1 MENEIGMEIRVGLEN
16 GKTWLDKFTPN
27 SINYLMEI
35 WWKKFL
41 RNTFFQIRMQ
51 REDHLFISKHLR
63 KKQMEHGTNSRSYS
77 ENAHT
82 IVLSL
87 VDSSM
92 KGLFFS
98 GLNHVSSREFYV
110 YMCSIVGN
118 QTRQIFRMSQVNF
131 GAKWS
136 IQGSIGAIRLK
147 NMQKDQNAHAE
158 DRCNAA

>member
-63 KKQMEHGTNSRSYS
+63 KK
-77 ENAHT
+77 
-82 IVLSL
+82 
-87 VDSSM
+87 
-92 KGLFFS
+92 
-98 GLNHVSSREFYV
+98 
-110 YMCSIVGN
+110 
-118 QTRQIFRMSQVNF
+118 
-131 GAKWS
+131 
-136 IQGSIGAIRLK
+136 
-147 NMQKDQNAHAE
+147 
-158 DRCNAA
+158 